1 MKVVILSQPF
11 DTVTPPAQNSIGIW
25 TYEVAR
31 RLGGDC
37 ETTVLAR
44 RLRGMPAQL
53 EIDRVRF
60 ELLRC
65 APARIWGLASRV
77 WRHVRPRSP
86 LVAQGI
92 YAVDYLAQAL
102 RAIRRVSPDVIHV
115 QNFPQYVP
123 AIRRAAPKA
132 AIMLHMHCDWLAEL
146 DREAMRRALAATDLV
161 VGCSGHVLAG
171 ARKRFAELDKA
182 FAVLPNGAPVS
193 HTVSTTAR
201 IPGRV
206 LFVGRVSPEKGLHT
220 LMEAWQIVSAEL
232 PMARLEVVG
241 PSATLPREFLI
252 DLSSD
257 YDVRDLARFYK
268 GGREYLGSYEAALRA
283 MLPASIASTVSFLGT
298 LPYGL
303 LTQRYVE
310 ASLLVNP
317 SLSESFGM
325 SLIEA
330 LSAGTPVL
338 ATRVGGMTEIV
349 EGIGGGVLVEKN
361 DPQALAAQI
370 IDLLANPA
378 RAAMMGS
385 QAAARVADRYGW
397 EKIAESTLA
406 QYATAISA
414 RRARF

>member
-11 DTVTPPAQNSIGIW
+11 DTVTPPTQNSVGIW

-31 RLGGDC
+31 RLASDC
-37 ETTVLAR
+37 QTTVLAR
-44 RLRGMPAQL
+44 RLRGMPAHL
-53 EIDRVRF
+53 EIERVRF
-60 ELLRC
+60 ELLKC
-65 APARIWGLASRV
+65 APARSWDIASRF

-86 LVAQGI
+86 LVAQSV
-92 YAVDYLAQAL
+92 YALDYLAQAL
-102 RAIRRVSPDVIHV
+102 RAIRRISPDIIHV

-146 DREAMRRALAATDLV
+146 DRGAMKRALAATDLV
-161 VGCSGHVLAG
+161 VGCSGHVVAG
-171 ARKRFAELDKA
+171 ARNRFADLDTV
-182 FAVLPNGAPVS
+182 FAVLPNGAPES
-193 HTVSTTAR
+193 HNVSTVAR

-220 LMEAWQIVSAEL
+220 LMKAWQIVSAEL
-232 PMARLEVVG
+232 PAARLEIVG

-257 YDVRDLARFYK
+257 NDVRDLARFYE
-268 GGREYLGSYEAALRA
+268 GGRECVGSYEAALRA
-283 MLPASIASTVSFLGT
+283 MISAEIASTVSFLGT
-298 LPYGL
+298 LPYRL
-303 LTQRYVE
+303 LTERYAQ
-310 ASLLVNP
+310 ASLVVNP

-349 EGIGGGVLVEKN
+349 EGVGGGVLVEKN
-361 DPQALAAQI
+361 DPQALAAQMV
-370 IDLLANPA
+370 DLLADPA
-378 RAAMMGS
+378 RAARMGF
-385 QAAARVADRYGW
+385 QAAARIADRYGW
-397 EKIAESTLA
+397 EKIAESTLT
-406 QYATAISA
+406 QYAAA
-414 RRARF
+414 LALRHAHL